1 MFDFVALFFWGAGV
15 PARVYNLNTIGES
28 ETGKTEKIKKF
39 LKKRSACAERRYSL
53 QIRLDLFDH
62 RGVFLVAESLLSRI
76 HGEHAAPLEL
86 ILVLGDEVEVQMA
99 AGIAV

>member
-39 LKKRSACAERRYSL
+39 LKKRSACTER
-53 QIRLDLFDH
+53 
-62 RGVFLVAESLLSRI
+62 
-76 HGEHAAPLEL
+76 
-86 ILVLGDEVEVQMA
+86 
-99 AGIAV
+99 